1 MEFNVKVRQKSRD
14 AFVIQPEGRLDS
26 NTAIRFESEINQ
38 ILQRSTRLIVM
49 DLQDLDYLSSAG
61 VRVIIKTR
69 NALKKN
75 GGKLVFMNLSPQI
88 KKVFDIINALPA
100 MQIFMSVEELDDYLD
115 IMQKRAKS
123 QN

>member
-1 MEFNVKVRQKSRD
+1 MEFNIKVQQKSRD

-26 NTAIRFESEINQ
+26 NTATRFESGINQ

-49 DLQDLDYLSSAG
+49 DLQDLDYISSAG

-75 GGKLVFMNLSPQI
+75 GGKLVFMNLPPQI

-115 IMQKRAKS
+115 VMQKRAKP

>member
-14 AFVIQPEGRLDS
+14 AFVIQPGGRLDS
-26 NTAIRFESEINQ
+26 STATRFESEINK

-49 DLQDLDYLSSAG
+49 DFQDLDYISSAG
-61 VRVIIKTR
+61 VREIIKTR

-75 GGKLVFMNLSPQI
+75 GGKLVFMNLQPQI

-115 IMQKRAKS
+115 VMQKRAKS
-123 QN
+123 QS

>member
-1 MEFNVKVRQKSRD
+1 
-14 AFVIQPEGRLDS
+14 
-26 NTAIRFESEINQ
+26 
-38 ILQRSTRLIVM
+38 M

-75 GGKLVFMNLSPQI
+75 GGKLVFMNIPPQI

-115 IMQKRAKS
+115 VMQTRAKS